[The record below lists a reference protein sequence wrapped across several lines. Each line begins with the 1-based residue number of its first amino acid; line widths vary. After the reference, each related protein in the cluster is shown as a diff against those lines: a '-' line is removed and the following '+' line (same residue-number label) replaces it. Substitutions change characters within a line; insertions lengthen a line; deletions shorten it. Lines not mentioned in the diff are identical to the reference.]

1 MSTTPSGGDVV
12 GSQELAAQLGIG
24 QAMVVAEFGFDD
36 DADEN
41 VPVAIEAF
49 LGANLV
55 GEDTDEVYDV
65 ALVWFR
71 DTDGDLVDVLVDVI
85 TGLGEDGTVWLLT
98 PKRGRGGY
106 VEPSDIAEAAP
117 IAGLSRTSLAAVSPD
132 WTGTR
137 LVPRRSNASSGRSGP
152 AGRPRDN
159 PRNDTLRSDMLRNDK
174 DGSRTTNQPY

>member
-1 MSTTPSGGDVV
+1 MSTTPSDEDVIDSGD
-12 GSQELAAQLGIG
+12 LARQLGIA
-24 QAMVVAEFGFDD
+24 QSMVVAEFGFDD

-71 DTDGDLVDVLVDVI
+71 DGDGDLVDVLVDVI

-98 PKRGRGGY
+98 PKRGRDGY
-106 VEPSDIAEAAP
+106 VQPSDIAEAAP
-117 IAGLSRTSLAAVSPD
+117 IAGLSQTSLATVSPH

-137 LVPRRSNASSGRSGP
+137 LVPRRSGRPGA

-159 PRNDTLRSDMLRNDK
+159 PRNDSLRNDLLRNDK
-174 DGSRTTNQPY
+174 R